1 MPPSYTSRTQPPPQ
15 NCRPEAH
22 QPDGLKI
29 MQNQAGHEH
38 ASTTA
43 LYTSVSSDYRVRTL
57 RRALDSTVRDALA
70 GMED

>member
-1 MPPSYTSRTQPPPQ
+1 MPSSCTSRTSPPTR
-15 NCRPEAH
+15 NRRPEGH
-22 QPDGLKI
+22 DPDELKI

-43 LYTSVSSDYRVRTL
+43 LYTSVSSDYRVKTL

-70 GMED
+70 GMGD